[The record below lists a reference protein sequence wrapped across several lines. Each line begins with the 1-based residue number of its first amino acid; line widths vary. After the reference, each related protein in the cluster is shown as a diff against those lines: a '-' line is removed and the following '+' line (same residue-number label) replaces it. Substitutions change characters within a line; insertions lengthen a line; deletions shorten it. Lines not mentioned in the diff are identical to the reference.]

1 MDFTKDRLSAL
12 QAELNGL
19 EIEIN
24 KETQKSY
31 AHLTVEEVEKYLLT
45 KVFEDPNDIKTRK
58 LLVNTFIREIIWYEN
73 KLVIT
78 YNFHENAIPERPTK
92 SHIEDIEMQIKE
104 ASRSA
109 FSFSMGSHKFRHS
122 VGHALTTAERFSGS
136 PRSTGDE
143 HRELRTLFG
152 VETRP
157 PVGRDQAPVGSKNAP
172 NKGGGEITSP
182 PRIGT
187 KKPRYSDEE
196 QGKAARADRSALPRK
211 IACGDVCG
219 DPEEAPY
226 HMSCEFKAAL
236 TQLFAE

>member
-1 MDFTKDRLSAL
+1 MDFTKDRWSAL

-122 VGHALTTAERFSGS
+122 VGHALTTAERFSGPHEVPEAS
-136 PRSTGDE
+136 SASRGHFVGAESHPRP
-143 HRELRTLFG
+143 L
-152 VETRP
+152 
-157 PVGRDQAPVGSKNAP
+157 VGRDQAPVRSKNTPKERVARFKHAS
-172 NKGGGEITSP
+172 NKGVRAQTPS
-182 PRIGT
+182 IG
-187 KKPRYSDEE
+187 
-196 QGKAARADRSALPRK
+196 RSAPS
-211 IACGDVCG
+211 V
-219 DPEEAPY
+219 E
-226 HMSCEFKAAL
+226 
-236 TQLFAE
+236 TQ

>member
-109 FSFSMGSHKFRHS
+109 FSFSMGSHKFRYS
-122 VGHALTTAERFSGS
+122 IGHALTTAERFSG
-136 PRSTGDE
+136 PREVPEASIASRGHFVGLRATPSLIGGYIETGK
-143 HRELRTLFG
+143 TAIFG
-152 VETRP
+152 
-157 PVGRDQAPVGSKNAP
+157 
-172 NKGGGEITSP
+172 
-182 PRIGT
+182 
-187 KKPRYSDEE
+187 
-196 QGKAARADRSALPRK
+196 
-211 IACGDVCG
+211 
-219 DPEEAPY
+219 
-226 HMSCEFKAAL
+226 
-236 TQLFAE
+236 

>member
-45 KVFEDPNDIKTRK
+45 KVFEDTNDIKTRK

-78 YNFHENAIPERPTK
+78 YNFHENVIPERPTK

-109 FSFSMGSHKFRHS
+109 FSFSHGFAQIPTLGRIRTHHGR
-122 VGHALTTAERFSGS
+122 AL
-136 PRSTGDE
+136 
-143 HRELRTLFG
+143 LR
-152 VETRP
+152 
-157 PVGRDQAPVGSKNAP
+157 
-172 NKGGGEITSP
+172 
-182 PRIGT
+182 
-187 KKPRYSDEE
+187 
-196 QGKAARADRSALPRK
+196 PRK
-211 IACGDVCG
+211 V
-219 DPEEAPY
+219 PEASNASRG
-226 HMSCEFKAAL
+226 HFWG
-236 TQLFAE
+236 